1 MPNGV
6 YYGQQMMTNE
16 VSRVR
21 SKLKL
26 SDGEWRLMNL
36 LWQSAPRTIAQMVR
50 ELESETGWKKNTI
63 FVMLTRL
70 EEKGAVRFED
80 GGRSRQYYP
89 CIRRE
94 DAAAEETESF
104 LARVYG
110 GSLQMMVSSMA
121 GQRAL
126 SRQDIDEVYE
136 ILRQAEKEV
145 RE

>member
-1 MPNGV
+1 MKG
-6 YYGQQMMTNE
+6 
-16 VSRVR
+16 
-21 SKLKL
+21 KLKL

-36 LWQSAPRTIAQMVR
+36 LWQNAPRTIAQMVN
-50 ELESETGWKKNTI
+50 ELKDETGWKKNTV

-70 EEKGAVRFED
+70 EEKGAVRFEE

-94 DAAAEETESF
+94 DAAAQETESF
-104 LARVYG
+104 LAKVYG

-126 SRQDIDEVYE
+126 SR
-136 ILRQAEKEV
+136 LFRP
-145 RE
+145 

>member
-1 MPNGV
+1 MKG
-6 YYGQQMMTNE
+6 
-16 VSRVR
+16 
-21 SKLKL
+21 KLKL

-36 LWQSAPRTIAQMVR
+36 LWQNAPRTIAQMVN
-50 ELESETGWKKNTI
+50 ELKDETGWKKNTV

-70 EEKGAVRFED
+70 EEKGAVRFEE

-94 DAAAEETESF
+94 DAAAQETESF
-104 LARVYG
+104 LAKVYG

-126 SRQDIDEVYE
+126 SRQDIDELYE
-136 ILRQAEKEV
+136 ILRRAEQEV
-145 RE
+145 QE

>member
-1 MPNGV
+1 MKG
-6 YYGQQMMTNE
+6 
-16 VSRVR
+16 
-21 SKLKL
+21 KLKL

-36 LWQSAPRTIAQMVR
+36 LWQNAPRTIAQMVN
-50 ELESETGWKKNTI
+50 ELKDETGWKKNTV

-70 EEKGAVRFED
+70 EEKGAVRFEE

-94 DAAAEETESF
+94 DAAAQETESF
-104 LARVYG
+104 LAKVYG

-126 SRQDIDEVYE
+126 SRQDIDELYA
-136 ILRQAEKEV
+136 ILRKAEEDGA
-145 RE
+145 